1 MKFSMPFK
9 EYLSILKGYSN
20 LPLTLNR
27 ITLPFGI
34 ISDSQESNTLLL
46 GHVLDDLAARIE
58 ADQAVDAID
67 VLTSAYELGHDQ
79 AGTFLDE
86 IPYMVYRMAKELG
99 VAGNH

>member
-1 MKFSMPFK
+1 MKLSMPFK
-9 EYLSILKGYSN
+9 EYLGILKGYSN

-34 ISDSQESNTLLL
+34 ISDSQESDGILL
-46 GHVLDDLAARIE
+46 GHVLDDLAGRINP
-58 ADQAVDAID
+58 DQPVDPID

-86 IPYMVYRMAKELG
+86 IPYMVYRMSKELG